1 MESGKAQNT
10 SPTLALSL
18 AVGPQTSYLTSL
30 GFCLL
35 TCKINTDLPCGL
47 YPLSLSLRG
56 PIPLPPPPRLDL
68 PSAGSAGAGHRNPA
82 AAGPPAPPSGRP
94 HPPWG
99 GHLCSEGHMPCHCLG
114 DTALQ
119 GTLLGYRL
127 SAWSPRRAVD
137 RRRRQRGYPR
147 LFDNH
152 SHPTPREQTARHL
165 HGNQAPETCFL
176 GNH

>member
-56 PIPLPPPPRLDL
+56 PIPLPPPP
-68 PSAGSAGAGHRNPA
+68 
-82 AAGPPAPPSGRP
+82 AGPTICRVCWSWASKPCSCWATCPAIRKAPPALGRAP
-94 HPPWG
+94 
-99 GHLCSEGHMPCHCLG
+99 
-114 DTALQ
+114 LQ
-119 GTLLGYRL
+119 
-127 SAWSPRRAVD
+127 
-137 RRRRQRGYPR
+137 
-147 LFDNH
+147 
-152 SHPTPREQTARHL
+152 
-165 HGNQAPETCFL
+165 
-176 GNH
+176 